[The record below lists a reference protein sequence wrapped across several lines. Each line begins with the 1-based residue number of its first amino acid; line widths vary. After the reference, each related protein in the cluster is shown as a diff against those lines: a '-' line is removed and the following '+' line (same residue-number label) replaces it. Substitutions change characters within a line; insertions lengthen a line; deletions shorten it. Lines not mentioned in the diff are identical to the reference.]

1 MGRAAAWMTPPD
13 GREYRG
19 STEAWSLLFTEDRE
33 SRELRVRGISAGY
46 VVDWFE
52 DGISASDTEADKA
65 LPPTTG
71 GRGLSFGF
79 LNTLGMPLPT
89 TPRGLSLRLIQWIS
103 GKLDGPGGYFPKA
116 VSDPDTIPKWWK
128 DKRRGAD

>member
-1 MGRAAAWMTPPD
+1 MAAAWMTPPD

-116 VSDPDTIPKWWK
+116 VSNPDTIPKWWK
-128 DKRRGAD
+128 NKRRGAD